1 MLIFFKNM
9 SVCKCVIYRND
20 NDNAGYFQLLSRTD
34 TIVKL
39 LQSAALLFVLFRFCC
54 RFVFLLFFLWSLYS
68 NSPHVRLPFKL
79 ALMGFHLSWM
89 PYTFIICMY
98 PLYTYRGR
106 GIVNWELELGSAA
119 ATWSFNWT
127 MASRFWGRHF
137 NFHYRSD
144 ISLAC
149 RSLCRSVRFL
159 IRSSIYYTYTSISI
173 LFSIRI
179 RIANQTLA
187 SLGNDQYNVIY
198 VFLLFFYSST
208 PTPTCAQ
215 QAAAKV
221 KVKKTSQNKKKK
233 TNSTRT
239 AEMQF
244 KFLERVQ
251 KEETNKI
258 DDKQN

>member
-1 MLIFFKNM
+1 
-9 SVCKCVIYRND
+9 
-20 NDNAGYFQLLSRTD
+20 
-34 TIVKL
+34 
-39 LQSAALLFVLFRFCC
+39 
-54 RFVFLLFFLWSLYS
+54 
-68 NSPHVRLPFKL
+68 
-79 ALMGFHLSWM
+79 
-89 PYTFIICMY
+89 
-98 PLYTYRGR
+98 
-106 GIVNWELELGSAA
+106 
-119 ATWSFNWT
+119 

-187 SLGNDQYNVIY
+187 SLGNDKYNVIY